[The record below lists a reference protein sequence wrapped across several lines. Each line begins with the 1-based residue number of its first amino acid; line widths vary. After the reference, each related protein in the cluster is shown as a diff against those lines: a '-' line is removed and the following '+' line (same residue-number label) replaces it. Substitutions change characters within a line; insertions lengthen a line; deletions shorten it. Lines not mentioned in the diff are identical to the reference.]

1 MGNPMGKILGSKGWL
16 YRGWL
21 YRGMDLDPE
30 FGTNLDREIN
40 ARLLTAC
47 ARDQAAEGSA
57 LKDRP

>member
-1 MGNPMGKILGSKGWL
+1 MGNPMEKTLGSKGWL

-21 YRGMDLDPE
+21 YRGMDQELC
-30 FGTNLDREIN
+30 TNLDREIN

>member
-47 ARDQAAEGSA
+47 ARDQA
-57 LKDRP
+57 LKDRA